1 MRITLRHGGDTDD
14 AKRKIEHAVERLVNV
29 NVPGAI
35 EISRVEKRWNGMT
48 LEFSLYA
55 AVGPFRSPIRG
66 LAIVTD
72 KDITIDIDLPK
83 LLTAVL
89 PERALEA
96 SVRGLLDS

>member
-1 MRITLRHGGDTDD
+1 MVTRAGGGSVLASRGGSILASAEDQPAGYGCDQRRQ
-14 AKRKIEHAVERLVNV
+14 KRR
-29 NVPGAI
+29 
-35 EISRVEKRWNGMT
+35 NGKT
-48 LEFSLYA
+48 LEFSLFA

>member
-1 MRITLRHGGDTDD
+1 
-14 AKRKIEHAVERLVNV
+14 
-29 NVPGAI
+29 
-35 EISRVEKRWNGMT
+35 
-48 LEFSLYA
+48 
-55 AVGPFRSPIRG
+55 VGPFRSPIRG

>member
-1 MRITLRHGGDTDD
+1 MHIRVPHNRDVDGARRDVRARCREAYDHQPAGYGCDQRRQ
-14 AKRKIEHAVERLVNV
+14 KRR
-29 NVPGAI
+29 
-35 EISRVEKRWNGMT
+35 NGKT
-48 LEFSLYA
+48 LEFSLFA